1 PHRPVPDHGA
11 GHQRQDAVDRAADG
25 RRRPVRDRRRRQRAQ
40 ARAAV
45 PRGEL
50 PALGFAGRVPG
61 PGRVAGAHQPALA
74 EFGRAGAGPGAGP
87 GQRPDPRREPLAGA
101 PDRRARQ
108 PRQPFLPRPVLGPGA
123 GRPGRACGPEGE
135 VRAAG
140 QGAVGERGADR
151 GRAQRRAG
159 PAGGH
164 RRLLPPGHG
173 KGVGGDA
180 PEPAV
185 QRGAGGAVAALG
197 MRAPAQRRARLGG
210 TFMMRPETMIRH
222 PLFRAGLLAPTLAPA
237 LSTALAAEPA
247 AAAQATASAVDP
259 ALEAV
264 LAGDWRSEANRARD
278 RYRHPAQTL
287 AFFGLKPDQT
297 VVEITPGGGWYAEI
311 LAPYLREHG
320 RYVAAV
326 VDPQALPEDRRD
338 YPQRARAELE
348 ALFAGAPAQFDRAAV
363 VAYDPAAPK
372 FGEPGSADLV
382 VTFRNVHNW
391 RGSGQAHRMF
401 EGFFEVLREG
411 GVLGVVEHRAAADV
425 AEEDRSGYVG
435 QDQVIALAE

>member
-1 PHRPVPDHGA
+1 
-11 GHQRQDAVDRAADG
+11 
-25 RRRPVRDRRRRQRAQ
+25 
-40 ARAAV
+40 
-45 PRGEL
+45 
-50 PALGFAGRVPG
+50 
-61 PGRVAGAHQPALA
+61 
-74 EFGRAGAGPGAGP
+74 
-87 GQRPDPRREPLAGA
+87 
-101 PDRRARQ
+101 
-108 PRQPFLPRPVLGPGA
+108 
-123 GRPGRACGPEGE
+123 
-135 VRAAG
+135 
-140 QGAVGERGADR
+140 
-151 GRAQRRAG
+151 
-159 PAGGH
+159 
-164 RRLLPPGHG
+164 
-173 KGVGGDA
+173 
-180 PEPAV
+180 
-185 QRGAGGAVAALG
+185 
-197 MRAPAQRRARLGG
+197 MRAPAERRARLGR

-222 PLFRAGLLAPTLAPA
+222 PLFRAGLLALALAPA

-278 RYRHPAQTL
+278 RYRHPAETL

-435 QDQVIALAE
+435 QDQVIALAEAAGFRLDATSEVNANPADTKDHPNGVWTLFPVGRHDPADAEKYRAVGESDRMTLRFVKPARE